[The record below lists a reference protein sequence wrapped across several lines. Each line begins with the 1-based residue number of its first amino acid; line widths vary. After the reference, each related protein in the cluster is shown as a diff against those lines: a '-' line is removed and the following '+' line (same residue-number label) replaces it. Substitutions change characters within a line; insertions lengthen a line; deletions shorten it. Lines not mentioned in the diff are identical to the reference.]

1 MVQIES
7 CNCAEMD
14 EEEIID
20 TWQKFKKAREYFETQ
35 VKQGVFEEEKVNEPF
50 YTWDAD
56 LWKGE
61 WGSVKRYTNAAS
73 VVAYGNL
80 NTLIFRLAVLS
91 ESSKTENTFQEDTEI
106 INHCKQ

>member
-35 VKQGVFEEEKVNEPF
+35 VKQGVFEEEKVNEPY
-50 YTWDAD
+50 YTW
-56 LWKGE
+56 
-61 WGSVKRYTNAAS
+61 N
-73 VVAYGNL
+73 
-80 NTLIFRLAVLS
+80 
-91 ESSKTENTFQEDTEI
+91 SKTVVGPLGHVKYYATKWYKCRVCGCLWEFEYPDFPSRGFVRKLKNG
-106 INHCKQ
+106 KYVPRGY

>member
-1 MVQIES
+1 MPQ
-7 CNCAEMD
+7 N
-14 EEEIID
+14 
-20 TWQKFKKAREYFETQ
+20 
-35 VKQGVFEEEKVNEPF
+35 G
-50 YTWDAD
+50 
-56 LWKGE
+56 
-61 WGSVKRYTNAAS
+61 TNAAS